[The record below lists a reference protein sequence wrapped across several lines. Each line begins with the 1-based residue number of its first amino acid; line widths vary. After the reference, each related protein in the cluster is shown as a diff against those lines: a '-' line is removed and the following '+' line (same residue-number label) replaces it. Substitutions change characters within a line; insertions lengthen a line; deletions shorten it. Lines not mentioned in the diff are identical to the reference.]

1 MMSFHD
7 PYQHPAAS
15 SSAAAWRAFPG
26 DPFDDHHPSLDH
38 HHHPL
43 DHRPLV
49 LPQVPHIPRQ
59 PAGFADDHHSQH
71 DHNPQLRG
79 DFYYDGEYAYQP
91 QQRHTQHSLFAAP
104 AHFDAL
110 HMGHAQ
116 PQGWAPGP
124 EQSFRVSEQ
133 GLRASDLRASDL
145 RASEHYRASE
155 QFTRPSEQT
164 FRSEQSFR
172 PSEHPFP
179 SAFAPF
185 DGFPAGSSHPP
196 PRLEPPSLH
205 PTSRTLGGP
214 LDGPGG
220 GIFYRSPEHPRLRT
234 AQACEKCRVR
244 KAKCSGDH
252 PSCKRCQARGLACEY
267 AKEGRTRGPNKTKKQ
282 QAAEAAAGRDG
293 QARDAP
299 NGQAMDASN
308 GQARAASNGQGRDA
322 SSSSSAGEDI
332 KNGSD
337 ASLGKS
343 STAPKLESH
352 ADMSRAPL
360 ASRPASSLSKPTS
373 SLSKP
378 ASFLSK
384 PPTPPDMVSHLQK
397 EVNKRMSLP
406 TLSRPH
412 RLSTGMNEH
421 RMSLSMGE
429 HRGGSRPRP
438 PDLRL
443 ETQSLLYRLE
453 SDGHHSAVDSH
464 HSAVDSHQHDHHL
477 NGLQRHDRQH
487 LEGNGRYHDDHTNG
501 RYHED
506 HTPRRHGHS
515 LSADAVSPGL
525 TPRYPSLGQGG
536 VSAQMGSSASLT
548 QMGSSANNMAQTTMS
563 ARQSREGSYDGSFD
577 SESRGCSFDGES
589 RGSFDGAYND
599 GRASFDDGS
608 SCSSEGMMYASAPE
622 AFSQEG
628 SATYSHEGSAT
639 FSHEGSA
646 TYSHEG
652 SATYS
657 RGGSGTSSY
666 SSSLRSPIDSPGG
679 LGHPALAS
687 GMVSPAGLS
696 VGGHGML
703 SPGGNHAMLSPG
715 GHSLLSPGG
724 HPMISPG
731 DHPLLSPGGHS
742 LLSPGGHQMLGHPDD
757 GGAYTDPMAY
767 AGGQL
772 PWTHLPSQQ
781 ECTTLNAPQPHTAE
795 TFAFAGKG
803 GEYIRQGDGY
813 MRDHSMQQDGLQ
825 HDASDLQ
832 RDANGLQHDANG
844 LQRDAN
850 DLQRDTQGD
859 EYMRGA
865 EDMQHDAHDTNA
877 MPGVPGDAQYAF
889 GRGSDGGSSL

>member
-1 MMSFHD
+1 MSFHD
-7 PYQHPAAS
+7 VYQHPAAS

-38 HHHPL
+38 HPHPL

-124 EQSFRVSEQ
+124 EQSFRASEQ
-133 GLRASDLRASDL
+133 GLRASNL
-145 RASEHYRASE
+145 RASEHFRASD

-282 QAAEAAAGRDG
+282 QAAEAAAGR
-293 QARDAP
+293 
-299 NGQAMDASN
+299 NGQA
-308 GQARAASNGQGRDA
+308 RDA
-322 SSSSSAGEDI
+322 SSSSSAGDADARNFITGDARNSLTADARNPAAGADTGRKEDFRDGG
-332 KNGSD
+332 KGTAANG
-337 ASLGKS
+337 
-343 STAPKLESH
+343 APKLESH
-352 ADMSRAPL
+352 ADMSRAHL
-360 ASRPASSLSKPTS
+360 SRPTS
-373 SLSKP
+373 S
-378 ASFLSK
+378 LSK

-406 TLSRPH
+406 TLPRPH
-412 RLSTGMNEH
+412 RLSM
-421 RMSLSMGE
+421 SMGE

-453 SDGHHSAVDSH
+453 SDGQRHDNGAGHPNSAVEGLGRY
-464 HSAVDSHQHDHHL
+464 HDHHL
-477 NGLQRHDRQH
+477 NGMQRHNRP
-487 LEGNGRYHDDHTNG
+487 DHTNG

-515 LSADAVSPGL
+515 LSADAASPGL

-536 VSAQMGSSASLT
+536 VSAQMGSSANGVQSSANGV
-548 QMGSSANNMAQTTMS
+548 QSSANNMAQTTMS
-563 ARQSREGSYDGSFD
+563 ARQSREGSYDGS
-577 SESRGCSFDGES
+577 
-589 RGSFDGAYND
+589 
-599 GRASFDDGS
+599 
-608 SCSSEGMMYASAPE
+608 SCSSEAMYASAPE
-622 AFSQEG
+622 AMYA
-628 SATYSHEGSAT
+628 SAPEAYYLDGGNRMDGDGVYSHEGSQT
-639 FSHEGSA
+639 FSQDGDEVHSRSGEA
-646 TYSHEG
+646 FSHEG

-657 RGGSGTSSY
+657 RGGSGTSS
-666 SSSLRSPIDSPGG
+666 
-679 LGHPALAS
+679 
-687 GMVSPAGLS
+687 
-696 VGGHGML
+696 
-703 SPGGNHAMLSPG
+703 
-715 GHSLLSPGG
+715 
-724 HPMISPG
+724 
-731 DHPLLSPGGHS
+731 
-742 LLSPGGHQMLGHPDD
+742 
-757 GGAYTDPMAY
+757 
-767 AGGQL
+767 
-772 PWTHLPSQQ
+772 
-781 ECTTLNAPQPHTAE
+781 
-795 TFAFAGKG
+795 
-803 GEYIRQGDGY
+803 
-813 MRDHSMQQDGLQ
+813 
-825 HDASDLQ
+825 
-832 RDANGLQHDANG
+832 
-844 LQRDAN
+844 
-850 DLQRDTQGD
+850 
-859 EYMRGA
+859 
-865 EDMQHDAHDTNA
+865 
-877 MPGVPGDAQYAF
+877 
-889 GRGSDGGSSL
+889 

>member
-1 MMSFHD
+1 MSFHD

-38 HHHPL
+38 HPHPL

-124 EQSFRVSEQ
+124 EQSFRASEQ
-133 GLRASDLRASDL
+133 GLRASDLRAS
-145 RASEHYRASE
+145 EHFRASE

-282 QAAEAAAGRDG
+282 QAAEAAAGRNG
-293 QARDAP
+293 QARDAS
-299 NGQAMDASN
+299 NGRARDASN
-308 GQARAASNGQGRDA
+308 GQARAASNGQVRAASNGQARAASNGQATDASNGQARDA
-322 SSSSSAGEDI
+322 
-332 KNGSD
+332 
-337 ASLGKS
+337 
-343 STAPKLESH
+343 
-352 ADMSRAPL
+352 
-360 ASRPASSLSKPTS
+360 
-373 SLSKP
+373 
-378 ASFLSK
+378 K

-406 TLSRPH
+406 TLPRPH
-412 RLSTGMNEH
+412 RLSK
-421 RMSLSMGE
+421 SMGE

-453 SDGHHSAVDSH
+453 SEGDGHRSAVDEMM
-464 HSAVDSHQHDHHL
+464 HQHDHHL
-477 NGLQRHDRQH
+477 NGLQRHDGLQH
-487 LEGNGRYHDDHTNG
+487 IARHGETNGRYHD
-501 RYHED
+501 D

-536 VSAQMGSSASLT
+536 
-548 QMGSSANNMAQTTMS
+548 MAQTGLSASASMSGMGSALTS
-563 ARQSREGSYDGSFD
+563 ARQSREGSYDGS
-577 SESRGCSFDGES
+577 
-589 RGSFDGAYND
+589 
-599 GRASFDDGS
+599 
-608 SCSSEGMMYASAPE
+608 SCSSEAMYASAPE
-622 AFSQEG
+622 AYSRNGDGMYDGDGMYEGAYSQTFSSDGDGMDGASTYSRNGDE
-628 SATYSHEGSAT
+628 AYSHEGSAT
-639 FSHEGSA
+639 R
-646 TYSHEG
+646 
-652 SATYS
+652 S
-657 RGGSGTSSY
+657 RGGSGTSS
-666 SSSLRSPIDSPGG
+666 
-679 LGHPALAS
+679 
-687 GMVSPAGLS
+687 
-696 VGGHGML
+696 
-703 SPGGNHAMLSPG
+703 
-715 GHSLLSPGG
+715 
-724 HPMISPG
+724 
-731 DHPLLSPGGHS
+731 
-742 LLSPGGHQMLGHPDD
+742 
-757 GGAYTDPMAY
+757 
-767 AGGQL
+767 
-772 PWTHLPSQQ
+772 
-781 ECTTLNAPQPHTAE
+781 
-795 TFAFAGKG
+795 
-803 GEYIRQGDGY
+803 
-813 MRDHSMQQDGLQ
+813 
-825 HDASDLQ
+825 
-832 RDANGLQHDANG
+832 
-844 LQRDAN
+844 
-850 DLQRDTQGD
+850 
-859 EYMRGA
+859 
-865 EDMQHDAHDTNA
+865 
-877 MPGVPGDAQYAF
+877 
-889 GRGSDGGSSL
+889 